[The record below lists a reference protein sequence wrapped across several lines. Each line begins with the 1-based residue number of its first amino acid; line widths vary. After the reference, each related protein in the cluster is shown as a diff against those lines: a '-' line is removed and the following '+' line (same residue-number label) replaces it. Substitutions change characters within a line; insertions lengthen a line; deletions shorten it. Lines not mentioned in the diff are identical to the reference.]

1 MVVHSP
7 LVLLQEGV
15 GVAEAV
21 TGLSLHHL
29 VPQLPGQLQRF
40 PEVEETRASVNKSS
54 LKRKARE
61 NIRSGDV
68 IMHLYFSRMCHFSFS
83 PLEVGLSSPVVLCG
97 GVELAQ
103 EYQGIAKV
111 TVGPPLCRFVPKFFG
126 YG

>member
-1 MVVHSP
+1 MFQVVVYSP
-7 LVLLQEGV
+7 LVLLQQGV

-40 PEVEETRASVNKSS
+40 PKEEETTASVYKSS
-54 LKRKARE
+54 LKGKARE
-61 NIRSGDV
+61 NIRRGDV
-68 IMHLYFSRMCHFSFS
+68 ITQLYCHFSFP
-83 PLEVGLSSPVVLCG
+83 PLEVRLSSPVVLCG

-111 TVGPPLCRFVPKFFG
+111 TVGSPLCRFVPKFFG

>member
-1 MVVHSP
+1 MVVYSP

-40 PEVEETRASVNKSS
+40 PKEQETTASVNKSS

-61 NIRSGDV
+61 NISRGDV
-68 IMHLYFSRMCHFSFS
+68 IRHSYFSCMCHFSFS
-83 PLEVGLSSPVVLCG
+83 PLEVRLSSPVVLCG

-103 EYQGIAKV
+103 EY
-111 TVGPPLCRFVPKFFG
+111 
-126 YG
+126 